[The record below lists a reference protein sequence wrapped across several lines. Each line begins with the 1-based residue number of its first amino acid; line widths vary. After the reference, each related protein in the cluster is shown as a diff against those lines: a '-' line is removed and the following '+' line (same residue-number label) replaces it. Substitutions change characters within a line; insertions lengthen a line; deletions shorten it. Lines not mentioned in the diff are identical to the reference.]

1 MVNLFEKFDVVCIIS
16 KSFLGTTNF
25 SQMLVINSKFTTV
38 FTEVLQPGFEDLDIV
53 IKKSI

>member
-25 SQMLVINSKFTTV
+25 PKCWC
-38 FTEVLQPGFEDLDIV
+38 TEVLQPGFEDLDRV